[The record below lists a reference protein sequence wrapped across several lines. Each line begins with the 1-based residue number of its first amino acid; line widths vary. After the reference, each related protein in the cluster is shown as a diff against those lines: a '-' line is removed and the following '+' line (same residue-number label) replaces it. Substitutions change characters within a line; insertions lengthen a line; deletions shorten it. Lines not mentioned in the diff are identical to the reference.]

1 MRMLRIVATIFVFA
15 CITVNAFAK
24 SENSSRAVAK
34 AEAIYV
40 EFRDANSIIGAI
52 DSGLFAKY
60 QGHDRAGWEQVFRD
74 LQQRMKS
81 ALAGVPATAR
91 SKDEERVVALLKS
104 KFDALS
110 AGPASAGTKP
120 RSCAD
125 SQRTDLDYAEL
136 RDAMVGCFTELG
148 GNLHFDNATIDRGSA
163 LGMLAELDD
172 PARRKAL
179 FYAFVPL
186 WQALNGDDGEQ
197 SAYRRMI
204 LMASADGARNGSETD
219 AAARTLGVT
228 PTDVEHWLEEILAL
242 WSEVTPNDPV
252 EPWDYKY
259 ANGAA
264 DRLLATKIPRESL
277 RPLDERFYR
286 DLGVDLKQLGVLY
299 DIFPRPGKSSVAY
312 TDFLTYGR
320 FESGRWQKTIARV
333 SASYAEGGLASVN
346 ELVHENAHAVHISA
360 IRNRAVFVDW
370 PDDFFTEAFADVPS
384 WSVYEPAWQQKYLG
398 AAAPVDESLRALFG
412 NVMLDVAWS
421 LFELRMLRDPASDP
435 NLVWTDIT
443 RRYLHIVPHPEYSW
457 WALRVQLADLPG
469 YMVNYGLGAVLTA
482 ELRQKL
488 RGEVGLFETG
498 NKRWYS
504 YLSDHLLR
512 YGLERPVPRLLLEFL
527 GRPLSAQPLLDQ
539 IGRIKAAGKS

>member
-1 MRMLRIVATIFVFA
+1 
-15 CITVNAFAK
+15 
-24 SENSSRAVAK
+24 
-34 AEAIYV
+34 
-40 EFRDANSIIGAI
+40 
-52 DSGLFAKY
+52 
-60 QGHDRAGWEQVFRD
+60 
-74 LQQRMKS
+74 
-81 ALAGVPATAR
+81 
-91 SKDEERVVALLKS
+91 
-104 KFDALS
+104 
-110 AGPASAGTKP
+110 
-120 RSCAD
+120 
-125 SQRTDLDYAEL
+125 
-136 RDAMVGCFTELG
+136 MVGCFTELG
-148 GNLHFDNATIDRGSA
+148 GNLRFENGTIDRGSA

-172 PARRKAL
+172 PSRRKTL

-204 LMASADGARNGSETD
+204 AMASADGAKNGSEID
-219 AAARTLGVT
+219 AAAKTFGVT
-228 PTDVEHWLEEILAL
+228 SDEVEHWLVQILTL

-264 DRLLATKIPRESL
+264 DRQLAAKIPRESL
-277 RPLDERFYR
+277 RPLAERFYK
-286 DLGVDLKQLGVLY
+286 DLGVDLNRLGVLY
-299 DIFPRPGKSSVAY
+299 DIFPRTGKSTVAY

-320 FESGRWQKTIARV
+320 FEHGSWQKTIARV

-346 ELVHENAHAVHISA
+346 ELVHENGHAVHITA

-370 PDDFFTEAFADVPS
+370 PDDFLTEAFADVPA
-384 WSVYEPAWQQKYLG
+384 WSVYEPPWQQKYLG
-398 AAAPVDESLRALFG
+398 AMAPVDASLRALFG

-421 LFELRMLRDPASDP
+421 LFELRMLRDPTLDP

-443 RRYLHIVPHPEYSW
+443 QKYLHIVPHPEYSW

-488 RGEVGLFETG
+488 SKDIGSFDTG
-498 NKRWYS
+498 NRRWYP

-512 YGLERPVPRLLLEFL
+512 FGLERPVPGLLKEFFAK
-527 GRPLSAQPLLDQ
+527 PMSAQPLLDQ
-539 IGRIKAAGKS
+539 IRRLKPAR